1 MDEKVEGQ
9 QQRWSRSMTELAWQQ
24 PMLRP
29 RALSKLRRYSVSSS
43 LVEDGLPRHEPHV
56 LEPTPARRAGDQ
68 QQREAHQTTPAK
80 SGPKQTQEPTKSDAM
95 HASCTVLLLPD
106 AVVVA
111 AVVDVGRRTDV
122 GQMRPAH
129 LALVA
134 AARDS

>member
-9 QQRWSRSMTELAWQQ
+9 QQRWSRSMAELAWQQ

-29 RALSKLRRYSVSSS
+29 RVLSELHRYSVSLS
-43 LVEDGLPRHEPHV
+43 LVGDGLPMHEPHV
-56 LEPTPARRAGDQ
+56 LEPTPARRVGDQ
-68 QQREAHQTTPAK
+68 QTTPAM
-80 SGPKQTQEPTKSDAM
+80 SGLKQMQEQTKPDAM
-95 HASCTVLLLPD
+95 HASCTVLLLPL
-106 AVVVA
+106 AVEA
-111 AVVDVGRRTDV
+111 AVVVDVGRRTDV